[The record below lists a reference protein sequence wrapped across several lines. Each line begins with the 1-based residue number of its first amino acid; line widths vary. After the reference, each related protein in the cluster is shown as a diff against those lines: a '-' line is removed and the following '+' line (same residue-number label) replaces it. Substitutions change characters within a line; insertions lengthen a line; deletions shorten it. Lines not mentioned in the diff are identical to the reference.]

1 MCDSGIAKVCKK
13 AIGWTKSG
21 LDFEGLAIS
30 PCQSQ
35 NSTKK
40 VLFYLLKVIKVVCSE
55 PWNDFYGLV

>member
-1 MCDSGIAKVCKK
+1 MCDSGIAKVCKN
-13 AIGWTKSG
+13 WTKSG

-40 VLFYLLKVIKVVCSE
+40 VLFYLLKVLNKCLFVKI
-55 PWNDFYGLV
+55 

>member
-40 VLFYLLKVIKVVCSE
+40 VLFYLLKVLIVHSRYFVQKKS
-55 PWNDFYGLV
+55 P

>member
-40 VLFYLLKVIKVVCSE
+40 VLFYLLKVL
-55 PWNDFYGLV
+55 NDYPN